1 MSLRLPTPGALAAL
15 AALLLSTAAAPA
27 RARLPCLPGPAAFA
41 VSDTLGFRPAGTPPA
56 SARPADAD
64 SFNYSPAIQFFD
76 STGHEPLVVSPP
88 VKLKYQTES
97 EWLRAPMG
105 DNLLDHPDAWE
116 SDHPRRAQVH
126 GGLTETGEVR
136 QSIVP
141 IKRCHS
147 NDIVQLKAGGIFRND
162 IVIAGGVPG
171 RGDKQDTFGARAV
184 YG

>member
-15 AALLLSTAAAPA
+15 AALLLSTVAAPA
-27 RARLPCLPGPAAFA
+27 RARLPSLPGPAAFA

-116 SDHPRRAQVH
+116 SDHPRRAQVFEAVVDYNRTD
-126 GGLTETGEVR
+126 LLR
-136 QSIVP
+136 Y
-141 IKRCHS
+141 
-147 NDIVQLKAGGIFRND
+147 
-162 IVIAGGVPG
+162 GVHFQAP
-171 RGDKQDTFGARAV
+171 RPRTLYPRLGARFEYATGRKRTL
-184 YG
+184 YGIQVEQPLLP